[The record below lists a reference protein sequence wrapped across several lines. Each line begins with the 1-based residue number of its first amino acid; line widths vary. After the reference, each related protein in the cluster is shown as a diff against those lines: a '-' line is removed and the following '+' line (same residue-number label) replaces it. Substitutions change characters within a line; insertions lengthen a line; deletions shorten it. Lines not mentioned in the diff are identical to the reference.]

1 MGMSRRF
8 AIATLA
14 LAATAAWAQPAAQPA
29 RADWPARPIKIIV
42 PFPAGGGYD
51 FVARNVGQKIAESLG
66 QPVVVENRAGAN
78 GNIGSDAVAKAA
90 PDGYTLLLGGI
101 GPQAFS
107 VALYPKMP
115 FDPEK
120 DLAPVSLVASQPNV
134 LVAHPSVTAKS
145 LQELVAQ
152 AKAKPGQV
160 SWGSTGSGS
169 GQHFGLE
176 QLKAVAG
183 IDVIHVPYKGAAPLH
198 QALLA
203 GEVNA
208 GFNIIQL
215 PMQHVRKGELKA
227 LATASKKRS
236 PLAPDVPTMAEL
248 GYPIDFDTW
257 YALYAPAGTP
267 RDIVA
272 KLNSHVNRALA
283 DPQIKERAAAL
294 GLDLIGSTPEQL
306 AAHMHQEITRWSAL
320 AKAAN
325 IKAD

>member
-1 MGMSRRF
+1 MSLIRRVF
-8 AIATLA
+8 LATLA
-14 LAATAAWAQPAAQPA
+14 ATSLGAIAQTNAN
-29 RADWPARPIKIIV
+29 WPTRPIKLIV

-51 FVARNVGQKIAESLG
+51 FMARNLAQKLTDSLG

-107 VALYPKMP
+107 VALYPKLP
-115 FDPEK
+115 FDPQR
-120 DLAPVSLVASQPNV
+120 DFAPVSLVASQPN
-134 LVAHPSVTAKS
+134 LLLTHPSLPVKS
-145 LQELVAQ
+145 VAELVAL
-152 AKAKPGQV
+152 AKAKPGELPF
-160 SWGSTGSGS
+160 GSTGSGS

-176 QLKAVAG
+176 QLKAVSG

-198 QALLA
+198 MAMLA
-203 GEVNA
+203 GEVKVA
-208 GFNIIQL
+208 FNIIQL
-215 PMQHVRKGELKA
+215 PMQQVRRGELRA
-227 LATASKKRS
+227 LALASKKRS
-236 PLAPDVPTMAEL
+236 PLAPEVPTMAEL

-257 YALYAPAGTP
+257 YAVFAPTGTP

-272 KLNSHVNRALA
+272 KLNAAILRALSDPAFKERALA
-283 DPQIKERAAAL
+283 L
-294 GLDLIGSTPEQL
+294 GIDLIGSSPEQL
-306 AAHMHQEITRWSAL
+306 GTHMRQEITRWTDL

>member
-1 MGMSRRF
+1 MSLLRRIF
-8 AIATLA
+8 LSA
-14 LAATAAWAQPAAQPA
+14 LAASSIGATAQTASN
-29 RADWPARPIKIIV
+29 WPSRPIKVIV

-51 FVARNVGQKIAESLG
+51 FMARNLAQKLTDSLG

-107 VALYPKMP
+107 VALYPKLP
-115 FDPEK
+115 FDPQR
-120 DLAPVSLVASQPNV
+120 DFAPVSLVASQPN
-134 LVAHPSVTAKS
+134 LLLTHPSLAVKS
-145 LQELVAQ
+145 VAELVAW
-152 AKAKPGQV
+152 AKAKPGELPF
-160 SWGSTGSGS
+160 GSTGSGS

-176 QLKAVAG
+176 QLKAVSG

-198 QALLA
+198 TAMLGA
-203 GEVNA
+203 EVKVA
-208 GFNIIQL
+208 FNIIQL
-215 PMQHVRKGELKA
+215 PMQQVRRGELRA
-227 LATASKKRS
+227 LALASKKRS

-257 YALYAPAGTP
+257 YAVYAPAGTP
-267 RDIVA
+267 RDIVE
-272 KLNSHVNRALA
+272 KLNANILRALSDPALKERALA
-283 DPQIKERAAAL
+283 L
-294 GLDLIGSTPEQL
+294 GIDLIGSSPEQL
-306 AAHMHQEITRWSAL
+306 GIHMRQEITRWTAL

>member
-1 MGMSRRF
+1 MKLLRRAF
-8 AIATLA
+8 VCAILVCG
-14 LAATAAWAQPAAQPA
+14 AAAIAQPA
-29 RADWPARPIKIIV
+29 RSDWPARPIKIIV

-51 FVARNVGQKIAESLG
+51 FMARNIAQKLTESLG

-78 GNIGSDAVAKAA
+78 GNIGSDAVAKAP

-120 DLAPVSLVASQPNV
+120 DLAPVSLVASQPNL
-134 LVAHPSVTAKS
+134 LVAHPSFAPKN
-145 LQELVAQ
+145 LAELIAQ
-152 AKAKPGQV
+152 AKAKPGTIPF
-160 SWGSTGSGS
+160 GSTGSGS

-176 QLKAVAG
+176 QLKAVSG

-198 QALLA
+198 QAMLA
-203 GEVNA
+203 GEVA
-208 GFNIIQL
+208 VAFNIIQL
-215 PMQHVRKGELKA
+215 PMQQVRRGELKA

-248 GYPIDFDTW
+248 GYAIDFDTW
-257 YALYAPAGTP
+257 YGVYAPAGTP
-267 RDIVA
+267 RDVIA
-272 KLNSHVNRALA
+272 KLNTHVNRALA
-283 DPQIKERAAAL
+283 DPALKERAGAL
-294 GLDLIGSTPEQL
+294 GLELIGSTPEQL
-306 AAHMHQEITRWSAL
+306 AAHMRQEIARWSAL